1 MQNLPFDDVVT
12 VCASLAFATAN
23 GTWPQHRCRT
33 TSERHLHHRPKTSSG
48 KMRRFGV
55 DQITANFSPQTSHHR
70 TVYRRPSRVPYSHIQ
85 VVPKAEPPV
94 QNENGS
100 PQVTFRKPSY
110 TEEAKSSMATA
121 AGPSQP
127 APTAT
132 LANMTLGTTF
142 AQKARAAELNAVLA
156 RKAVKEAPDNGDGSS
171 GTSAPLGALKLTKPR
186 ARGRSWQKLNLDE
199 IPETT
204 SEANANQPG
213 RRQSSAT
220 RSSTLSG
227 SDLEQR
233 FLFPN
238 PPPTPHGVYAPAQPS
253 QPGVGVNPHQ
263 FIYYGPQAQGLT
275 AIPHTANGMVTPN
288 AFLSPEHF
296 RQQMMHFNQMAM
308 QRNAHLMPTGS
319 PALTPAFQPSIAHS
333 PAQMV
338 PQSRMTEDDP
348 FVDMPKT
355 AFRQTFHG
363 LEYQAQQPL
372 NANTESIRTTQPAAN
387 GMMNYEC
394 RFPTEQQQ
402 SGTVP
407 RPPGLPNRPGHLPAV
422 PDEQESATSRQPAP
436 TADTHQRDPKPYTS
450 FARSTTDSSKRDQLM
465 QHLQDAVDVAK
476 AEGNL
481 SSSSRTVLYDAV
493 ARDITETSVVYGR
506 KMDDYLPSSTKT
518 VMYDATAQDATGT
531 TGAHRPTISQSGND
545 FLQTSDPL
553 PWKNRPVDIY
563 NMVPPASVPPGFSDN
578 DRALA
583 AVAGNA
589 GLQGNAYIQSLVP
602 QTRSSEQRL
611 KNTEAWWHYDGRGQE
626 PVRAYLEQVAD
637 EHRKKKI
644 GRDYESI
651 KKALERQASF
661 RDDWSDQSDS
671 TTVPEARTA
680 GDVINRLMAPVMA
693 NLHSYV
699 QEGGLSY
706 FNKFSKAPAWAVD
719 GGVEGNNSFFGE
731 DWGKTP
737 SRVGRDPRYR
747 PTFHEGRYTV
757 FEPNDGRVSG
767 RGW

>member
-1 MQNLPFDDVVT
+1 MQDLPFPFGDVVT

-23 GTWPQHRCRT
+23 GTWPQHGGKT
-33 TSERHLHHRPKTSSG
+33 TSERRLHQRPTTSPG

-110 TEEAKSSMATA
+110 SEEAKSNMATA

-156 RKAVKEAPDNGDGSS
+156 RKAVKGAADNDNGSS
-171 GTSAPLGALKLTKPR
+171 GTPASLGALKLTKPR
-186 ARGRSWQKLNLDE
+186 ARGKSWQKLNLDE

-204 SEANANQPG
+204 SEANQPG
-213 RRQSSAT
+213 RRQPSAT
-220 RSSTLSG
+220 TSSTLSG

-238 PPPTPHGVYAPAQPS
+238 PPPAPHAVYQPA
-253 QPGVGVNPHQ
+253 VAVNPQQ
-263 FIYYGPQAQGLT
+263 FVYYGPQAQGLT

-308 QRNAHLMPTGS
+308 RRNAHLMQTGS
-319 PALTPAFQPSIAHS
+319 PALAPAFQPSITPS
-333 PAQMV
+333 PEQMV
-338 PQSRMTEDDP
+338 QQSRMTEDDP

-355 AFRQTFHG
+355 AYRQTFHG
-363 LEYQAQQPL
+363 LDCQPQQPP
-372 NANTESIRTTQPAAN
+372 NANADSSRTAQPAVS
-387 GMMNYEC
+387 GMMSYEC

-402 SGTVP
+402 SHTVP
-407 RPPGLPNRPGHLPAV
+407 HPPGLPNRPAHLPAV
-422 PDEQESATSRQPAP
+422 PDEQNSATNRQPAP

-450 FARSTTDSSKRDQLM
+450 FAKSTIDSSKRDQLM
-465 QHLQDAVDVAK
+465 HHLQEVVDVAK

-481 SSSSRTVLYDAV
+481 PSSSRTVLYDAV
-493 ARDITETSVVYGR
+493 ARDITETSGVYGR
-506 KMDDYLPSSTKT
+506 NVDDYLPPSTKT
-518 VMYDATAQDATGT
+518 AMYDPTARDATGT
-531 TGAHRPTISQSGND
+531 TGAHRATISQSGND

-563 NMVPPASVPPGFSDN
+563 NMVPPASVPPGFGGN

-583 AVAGNA
+583 VVAGNA

-611 KNTEAWWHYDGRGQE
+611 KDTEAWWHYDGRGQE
-626 PVRAYLEQVAD
+626 PVRAYLEHVAD

-680 GDVINRLMAPVMA
+680 GDVINRLMGPVMA
-693 NLHSYV
+693 SLHSYV
-699 QEGGLSY
+699 QEGGPSY

-719 GGVEGNNSFFGE
+719 GGIEGNKSFFGE
-731 DWGKTP
+731 DWGKPP